1 VPGDGSAENETAQQ
15 MLGGSVPACP
25 PYHADHINCAL
36 RTKMVVFRRG
46 PTVAQRPIGQ
56 LGTSTSAEIEDYPH
70 PIIEGLEKSQTREE
84 VNSREVFERGERPTK
99 VRSVRQFTSWV
110 QPAIDVPGI
119 SHL

>member
-1 VPGDGSAENETAQQ
+1 MPVWR
-15 MLGGSVPACP
+15 LF
-25 PYHADHINCAL
+25 YADHINCAL

-70 PIIEGLEKSQTREE
+70 PIIERIEKGQTREE
-84 VNSREVFERGERPTK
+84 VNSREAFERGERPAK

-110 QPAIDVPGI
+110 QPAIDGPGI